1 MGEIV
6 GLYEIALKADVTT
19 AAVINWTKRYDD
31 FPKPVAEIKAGK
43 FYDSDQVDS
52 WLRKRG
58 KIMGAKV
65 INFINLKG
73 GVAYA

>member
-19 AAVINWTKRYDD
+19 TAVTNWTKRYDD

-43 FYDSDQVDS
+43 FYDSD
-52 WLRKRG
+52 
-58 KIMGAKV
+58 
-65 INFINLKG
+65 
-73 GVAYA
+73 